1 MPPSLWKQFIKQKI
15 KIMKQLLFSFLLLA
29 AVSFTAC
36 SQNSYSKYN
45 GKTWEQVSGSGK
57 MISLN
62 PAVETFSNI
71 EVKHLNAK
79 VVIETGG
86 DEYAVTV
93 SIDDNLAGF
102 FRSKVVDNTL
112 QLSFDLSGGKY
123 DRWLS
128 DNNTVI
134 TIKAPAIV
142 SLINSGNTGLQ
153 INIPSQPSFSLQSDG
168 NPNIILKG
176 KVDELVLESKGNAD
190 IKAGNML
197 AQKITISSSGN
208 ADIEVNAKEVVEK
221 SVNGNNDIN
230 NLFYKTKEE
239 RADETTYKKTSLE
252 LISFRLKNNSLAP
265 AKIALI
271 SYRPDEKG
279 NGTNI
284 FTLISLG
291 TKRFSFPE
299 GTKIY
304 LATSD
309 QVNLVMSGAKITD
322 QPAFLTVKKDDSN
335 KVFDIK

>member
-1 MPPSLWKQFIKQKI
+1 MPPSLWKQLIKLKI
-15 KIMKQLLFSFLLLA
+15 EIMKQLFFSLLLIA
-29 AVSFTAC
+29 AVSITAC

-128 DNNTVI
+128 GNNTVI

-176 KVDELVLESKGNAD
+176 KVDELALESKGNAD

-221 SVNGNNDIN
+221 SVNGNNEIS
-230 NLFYKTKEE
+230 NLYYKSKEQI
-239 RADETTYKKTSLE
+239 ANETNQREATAE
-252 LISFRLKNNSLAP
+252 LVSFKLKNNSLAP
-265 AKIALI
+265 AKVTLI

-279 NGTNI
+279 NGTNS
-284 FTLISLG
+284 FVLISLG
-291 TKRFSFPE
+291 SKSLKFPV
-299 GTKIY
+299 GTKLY
-304 LATSD
+304 LANSE
-309 QVNLVMSGAKITD
+309 QVSTVMSGAKIAD
-322 QPAFLTVKKDDSN
+322 QPPFLVVKKEDSYKTFN
-335 KVFDIK
+335 IN